1 MARASNAQLKPVAEA
16 SPPAAQ
22 PRTDARP
29 LLDQVLQSAL
39 DQLATARR
47 QRADAVRAVVDD
59 PEGAAQRVQD
69 LDATITQTE
78 ARIRTLN
85 DAIAQREEQ
94 AIAAQAKARLDAS
107 AADRAAIVRV
117 AQERVGLAQ
126 AVDDALTA
134 ARAALSRYAQ
144 AGHACSAFMARSLTE
159 LHAGDLLRIDDAM
172 RIDAQRASGAGPD
185 AAASIAYRIRGLI
198 AAFGPSA
205 HLHRF
210 VPADPVL
217 ETAMTLAATARAD
230 AEWLAHRFGGPK

>member
-1 MARASNAQLKPVAEA
+1 VARASNAQLKPVAEA
-16 SPPAAQ
+16 Q
-22 PRTDARP
+22 RTDARP
-29 LLDQVLQSAL
+29 LLDQVLQSAQ
-39 DQLATARR
+39 DQLAAARR
-47 QRADAVRAVVDD
+47 QRSVALDAVIDD
-59 PEGAAQRVQD
+59 PEGAARRVEE
-69 LDATITQTE
+69 LDATIKQTE

-85 DAIAQREEQ
+85 DAIAKREEQ
-94 AIAAQAKARLDAS
+94 AIAAQVKARLEAS

-117 AQERVGLAQ
+117 AQERVALAQ

-172 RIDAQRASGAGPD
+172 RIDAPRASGAGPD

-210 VPADPVL
+210 VSRSRFG
-217 ETAMTLAATARAD
+217 ETAMTLAASARAD
-230 AEWLAHRFGGPK
+230 ADWLAQRFGVAR